1 MESRYPHV
9 EEIEQRMRHSER
21 VAAEVPVCQ
30 DETRIATTR
39 DLSPTGVYFF
49 GDTFFAVG
57 EEISFSLEFDNP
69 TGTIVVECRGKVVR
83 VEDFEGRKGVAVQTL
98 ESRLVRKAE

>member
-9 EEIEQRMRHSER
+9 AEIEERMRHSER
-21 VAAEVPVCQ
+21 VSARVPVRQ
-30 DETRIATTR
+30 EEKRIATTR

-49 GDTFFAVG
+49 GDNIFAVG
-57 EEISFSLEFDNP
+57 EEISFSLEFENP

-83 VEDFEGRKGVAVQTL
+83 VEDFDGRKGVAVQTI
-98 ESRLVRKAE
+98 ESRLLRKP